1 MAPHKVTS
9 KKTVSHATDAT
20 QLYLHDIGISPLLS
34 AAKSFIILSP
44 LRI

>member
-34 AAKSFIILSP
+34 AEIGRAHV
-44 LRI
+44 